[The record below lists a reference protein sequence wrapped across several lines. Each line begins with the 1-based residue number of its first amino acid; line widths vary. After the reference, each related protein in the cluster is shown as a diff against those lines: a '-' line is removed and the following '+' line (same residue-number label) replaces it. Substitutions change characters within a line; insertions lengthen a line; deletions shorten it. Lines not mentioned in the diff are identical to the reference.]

1 VQAVIGARVD
11 RLDADTLEVLRLA
24 SVIGTEFGRRT
35 LEQLF
40 PDQARLDQ
48 ALDKVV
54 RLDLVQPL
62 RVVPEAAWLFKHAL
76 VQEVVYETILLERR
90 REIHD
95 LVGAILETIHSDR
108 IEEHYESL
116 AHHFSHGSRTEKAV
130 EYLGK
135 SGDKAARYFC
145 LRESRGYYNQA
156 IELLEGT
163 PLDNDGKRRYIAI
176 ASKWA
181 DGSFYSA
188 SARNMVA
195 LDRALA
201 FAVELGEPGLET
213 QITFEIARIRYSLGD
228 MRQAREAF
236 LDFEKRMQ
244 SEPNSLLLAR
254 ARVVFSIVNLYLERF
269 DEGIDALRKALP
281 VLNAADSPAD
291 VCWAHGMLGSLL
303 GAQGLFRAS
312 RGHMDKAYALA
323 ISLQNKTGQAQTRAY
338 SSVVSLWQGKIRDAL
353 SDAEEA
359 VREGTRIENSVITSY
374 GLAMRGFALVLQG
387 NRKEGL
393 EDIEHAIEVV
403 RETGTTLGTSFFLGL
418 LSEAHALVG
427 NFQES
432 RRAAREYGKL
442 LELGIHYGEIGATRA
457 LGICAARTGDPGW
470 QVHFN
475 RAIELSRATG
485 SRPELAI
492 SHFRYAEALAQLE
505 HMQRATQEL
514 DLAESLFR
522 EMEMQWWPDRASEL
536 RAKLGSPKD
545 QL

>member
-1 VQAVIGARVD
+1 
-11 RLDADTLEVLRLA
+11 
-24 SVIGTEFGRRT
+24 

-54 RLDLVQPL
+54 RLDFVQPL

-76 VQEVVYETILLERR
+76 VHEVVYETLLLERR

-95 LVGAILETIHSDR
+95 LVGAILERIHSDR

-145 LRESRGYYNQA
+145 LRESRDYYNQA

-201 FAVELGEPGLET
+201 FAAELGEPGLET